1 MEIYK
6 TYKHNPPHL
15 FRSNFKY
22 FITGAIYQK
31 RLLLKSDEAK
41 KRLIHSLERGLN
53 SKGWKLEEWVVLHN
67 HYHAMAHSPANA
79 SSLSGIMRDIHKFTA
94 MWIRKNIQDAD
105 GLEKIWWNYWDTCI
119 TYERSY
125 YPRLNYLWY
134 NPQKHGVIDRAEEWA
149 FGSFY
154 LRIREDAQY
163 FRMLR
168 GRYPFED
175 VKIRD
180 DF

>member
-6 TYKHNPPHL
+6 TYDHNPPHL
-15 FRSNFKY
+15 FKSNSKCFV
-22 FITGAIYQK
+22 TGAIYQ
-31 RLLLKSDEAK
+31 RRTLLQSDDAK
-41 KRLIHSLERGLN
+41 HRLIRSLQQGLN

-67 HYHAMAHSPANA
+67 HYHAMAESPDNA
-79 SSLSGIMRDIHKFTA
+79 KSLSGIMRDIHKFTA

-125 YPRLNYLWY
+125 YTRMNYLWY
-134 NPQKHGVIDRAEEWA
+134 NPQKHGVIADAEEWP
-149 FGSFY
+149 FGS
-154 LRIREDAQY
+154 LCNRILEEAQSI
-163 FRMLR
+163 RMLR
-168 GRYPFED
+168 ERYPFD
-175 VKIRD
+175 SVKVRD